1 MTVEEWLGKENQL
14 GIDIWKRKYQYNNE
28 DFEQWLD
35 RVSGGNKDI
44 RQLII
49 EKKFLFGGRI
59 LANRG
64 VVDRGVTYSN
74 CYVLPTGD
82 SIEEIY
88 ETCRDAARTMSY
100 GGGVGVDISKLRPAG
115 AIVHNS
121 AQTTTGAVSFMQTFS
136 SVAETIGQNNRRGA
150 MMLSIDVRHPDVFEF
165 INIKTDL
172 NKVLGANI
180 SIRVTDD
187 FMQAVEQ
194 DTDYVLRWP
203 CDFNISKQTFDS
215 LELDKFTQIDTMA
228 GPVYLKKINA
238 KKLFNQLVLNNWDYA
253 EPGILYWDTV
263 EKYNLLQYDDS
274 FKYAGVNPCSEEPLP
289 NGGSCL
295 LGSLNLAEFV
305 TEHQSFDTAAFEK
318 AVRIAVRGLNEVLDE
333 GLSLHPL
340 EIQRKTVR
348 DWRQIGCGIMGL
360 ADMLIKMHIKYD
372 SEEALLECDRI
383 GQIFASVA
391 IDESN
396 KLGQEK
402 GPYAKLNPE
411 LVAKSKFYQNHIKFS
426 TTPTL
431 RNSQLLTI
439 APTGTLSTMIGV
451 SGGGEPIFAMKY
463 TRTTKS
469 LHDGDTDYEVFTP
482 IAKEWLDN
490 HPGEKL
496 PDYFVDSSTINH
508 EMRVRIQGTWQKH
521 IDASI
526 SSTVN
531 LPEEATTDDV
541 YDIYMNAWKY
551 GLKGITIFRQG
562 CKRVAIL
569 NTNKPKEEKPSLN
582 QDAVIQKVNND
593 CVGKKRTLTTGCGTL
608 HLTAFFNKHTGRLLE
623 TYFSKGSTGGCQN
636 FMVGLSRMVSL
647 AARANVSIDDII
659 DQLKSSGTCPSYA
672 VRRATMKDTSIGSSC
687 PVAIGNALKE
697 MYDEM
702 QKELGDCFGM
712 EKPQNTSPIES
723 KPKKI
728 IKQTNSNG
736 KCPECGGELV
746 NEMGCVTCRNCGYSR
761 CG

>member
-35 RVSGGNKDI
+35 RVSGGNKDV

-74 CYVLPTGD
+74 CYVLSTGD

-88 ETCRDAARTMSY
+88 ETCRDTARTMSY
-100 GGGVGVDISKLRPAG
+100 GGGVGIDISKLRPAG

-136 SVAETIGQNNRRGA
+136 NVSETIGQKNRRGA
-150 MMLSIDVRHPDVFEF
+150 LMISIDVRHPDVMEF

-187 FMQAVEQ
+187 FMEAVEQ
-194 DTDYVLRWP
+194 GKDYVLRWP
-203 CDFNISKQTFDS
+203 CDFNISEQTFNS
-215 LELDKFTQIDTMA
+215 LELDKFTQIDTMP
-228 GPVYLKKINA
+228 GPVYLKRINA
-238 KKLFNQLVLNNWDYA
+238 RKLFDQLVLNNWDYA
-253 EPGILYWDTV
+253 EPGILYWSNIET
-263 EKYNLLQYDDS
+263 YNLLQHDPKFS
-274 FKYAGVNPCSEEPLP
+274 YAGVNPCAEEPLP
-289 NGGSCL
+289 AGGSCL
-295 LGSLNLAEFV
+295 LGSINLAEFV
-305 TEHQSFDTAAFEK
+305 TDHQSFNIATFES
-318 AVRIAVRGLNEVLDE
+318 AVKIAINGLNEVLDE
-333 GLSLHPL
+333 GLPLHPL
-340 EIQRKTVR
+340 EIQRNTVR

-372 SEEALLECDRI
+372 SEEALQLCDRI
-383 GQIFASVA
+383 GHILATAAIEASNNLGK
-391 IDESN
+391 EKGYYN
-396 KLGQEK
+396 KLR
-402 GPYAKLNPE
+402 PE
-411 LVAKSKFYQNHIKFS
+411 LIQKSKFYQNHTKFS
-426 TTPTL
+426 TPPTL

-439 APTGTLSTMIGV
+439 APTGTISTMLGI
-451 SGGGEPIFAMKY
+451 SGGVEPIFAIKY

-469 LHDGDTDYEVFTP
+469 LHDKDEEYEVFTK
-482 IAKEWLDN
+482 IAKDWLDK
-490 HPGEKL
+490 HPGKQL
-496 PDYFVDSSTINH
+496 PDYFVDSSTIDPL
-508 EMRVRIQGTWQKH
+508 MRVKMQGTWQKH

-541 YDIYMNAWKY
+541 YNIYMNAWKY

-593 CVGKKRTLTTGCGTL
+593 CIGKKRTLTTGCGTL
-608 HLTAFFNKHTGRLLE
+608 HLTAFFDKHTGRLLE

-659 DQLKSSGTCPSYA
+659 DQLKSSGACPSYA

-702 QKELGDCFGM
+702 QKELGDCFGT
-712 EKPQNTSPIES
+712 EKPQNTSHIES

>member
-253 EPGILYWDTV
+253 EPGILYWSNIET
-263 EKYNLLQYDDS
+263 YNLLQYDSD
-274 FKYAGVNPCSEEPLP
+274 FEYTGVNP
-289 NGGSCL
+289 
-295 LGSLNLAEFV
+295 
-305 TEHQSFDTAAFEK
+305 
-318 AVRIAVRGLNEVLDE
+318 
-333 GLSLHPL
+333 
-340 EIQRKTVR
+340 
-348 DWRQIGCGIMGL
+348 
-360 ADMLIKMHIKYD
+360 
-372 SEEALLECDRI
+372 
-383 GQIFASVA
+383 
-391 IDESN
+391 
-396 KLGQEK
+396 
-402 GPYAKLNPE
+402 
-411 LVAKSKFYQNHIKFS
+411 
-426 TTPTL
+426 
-431 RNSQLLTI
+431 
-439 APTGTLSTMIGV
+439 
-451 SGGGEPIFAMKY
+451 
-463 TRTTKS
+463 
-469 LHDGDTDYEVFTP
+469 
-482 IAKEWLDN
+482 
-490 HPGEKL
+490 
-496 PDYFVDSSTINH
+496 
-508 EMRVRIQGTWQKH
+508 
-521 IDASI
+521 
-526 SSTVN
+526 
-531 LPEEATTDDV
+531 
-541 YDIYMNAWKY
+541 
-551 GLKGITIFRQG
+551 
-562 CKRVAIL
+562 
-569 NTNKPKEEKPSLN
+569 
-582 QDAVIQKVNND
+582 
-593 CVGKKRTLTTGCGTL
+593 
-608 HLTAFFNKHTGRLLE
+608 
-623 TYFSKGSTGGCQN
+623 
-636 FMVGLSRMVSL
+636 
-647 AARANVSIDDII
+647 
-659 DQLKSSGTCPSYA
+659 
-672 VRRATMKDTSIGSSC
+672 
-687 PVAIGNALKE
+687 
-697 MYDEM
+697 
-702 QKELGDCFGM
+702 
-712 EKPQNTSPIES
+712 
-723 KPKKI
+723 
-728 IKQTNSNG
+728 
-736 KCPECGGELV
+736 
-746 NEMGCVTCRNCGYSR
+746 
-761 CG
+761 